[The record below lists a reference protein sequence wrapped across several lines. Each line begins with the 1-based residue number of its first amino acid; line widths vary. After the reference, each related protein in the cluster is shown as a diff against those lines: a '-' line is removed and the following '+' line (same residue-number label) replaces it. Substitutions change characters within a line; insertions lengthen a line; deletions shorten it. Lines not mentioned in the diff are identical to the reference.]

1 MTKPTQVKMDKVIE
15 VCEQCKLPADR
26 AWKSYKDK
34 SYGFLWAEA
43 CVCRK
48 CWSSFIT
55 HADKQDKIEEAALS
69 YREAF

>member
-1 MTKPTQVKMDKVIE
+1 MDKVIQ
-15 VCEQCKLPADR
+15 VCEQCKLPSDR

-34 SYGFLWAEA
+34 NYGFVWAEA
-43 CVCRK
+43 GVCRQ

-55 HADKQDKIEEAALS
+55 KADKQDKLEEMALS